1 MMEEK
6 TLSLCKRLDENL
18 WVIDLMFKN
27 TPRAIASYLLI
38 GSQEAVLIEC
48 GPSTTLHN
56 LLEGIRELGIARDF
70 ISGVLVTHIHLDH
83 AGSAG
88 LLIQQLPNAKLYVH
102 GIGAPHM
109 ANPERLLASA
119 KRVYGNAM
127 EDLWGEV
134 IPVEESRVVS
144 LKDKDQL
151 VMADR
156 TIEILYTPGHASHH
170 VTYIDRQSNTAFTGD
185 VAGVR
190 LNEMSAPLPP
200 TPPPDLDLEKWRTSI
215 KTIKSYKPSRLY
227 LTHFGEFQDVD
238 HHLDELE
245 RSLFDWRDYLLDKLD
260 NKKEVNVPELAR
272 DLEAYALSKLN
283 MSPSTDPLIADT
295 LRLISGYEMDVQGF
309 LRYFYKQ
316 GYIQEV
322 KATY

>member
-1 MMEEK
+1 M
-6 TLSLCKRLDENL
+6 SLCKRLDENL
-18 WVIDLMFKN
+18 WVIDLMFQN

-38 GSQEAVLIEC
+38 GSYEAILIEC
-48 GPSTTLHN
+48 GPSTTIHN
-56 LLEGIRELGIARDF
+56 LLEGVRELGIARDF

-88 LLIQQLPNAKLYVH
+88 LLLKHLPNAKLYVH
-102 GIGAPHM
+102 EIGAPHM

-134 IPVEESRVVS
+134 IPVEESKIVS

-151 VMADR
+151 VIADR
-156 TIEILYTPGHASHH
+156 TIEVLYTPGHASHH
-170 VTYIDRQSNTAFTGD
+170 VTYIDRQSEALFTGD

-190 LNEMSAPLPP
+190 LSEMSAPLPP
-200 TPPPDLDLEKWRTSI
+200 TPPPDLDLEKWQESI
-215 KTIKSYKPSRLY
+215 DILKSYKPSKLY

-238 HHLDELE
+238 KHLDSLE
-245 RSLFDWRDYLLDKLD
+245 RFLFDWRDYLLDKLD

-272 DLEAYALSKLN
+272 DLEAYALSKIN
-283 MSPSTDPLIADT
+283 MLPYKDPLIADT